1 MTTVVDAE
9 VQLTV
14 VSDAAGRMRVQA
26 TGFQFDAGRAV
37 AIEDTVGKVAGVQ
50 AVHAYPRTAS
60 IVIWYSRAICDT
72 AAILSAIIDA
82 ETVPAAAVPAYASR
96 SASNRKAGVVQKIID
111 WSTRTLSGVRRDV
124 AAQPSGETSDACCD
138 GEDNEDREP
147 EQLWQVAKLRRA
159 AFSGV
164 LLTASLVAAWAYP
177 LWPVV
182 LGTEGPCA
190 GGWGL
195 DIRALQP
202 QTTGRRPR
210 RRRHP
215 DDHRR
220 AGRCRTWRAG

>member
-164 LLTASLVAAWAYP
+164 LLTASLVAA
-177 LWPVV
+177 
-182 LGTEGPCA
+182 
-190 GGWGL
+190 
-195 DIRALQP
+195 
-202 QTTGRRPR
+202 
-210 RRRHP
+210 
-215 DDHRR
+215 
-220 AGRCRTWRAG
+220 

>member
-124 AAQPSGETSDACCD
+124 AAQPSG
-138 GEDNEDREP
+138 
-147 EQLWQVAKLRRA
+147 RRA
-159 AFSGV
+159 MPAAMARTTR
-164 LLTASLVAAWAYP
+164 TASRSSSGKSP
-177 LWPVV
+177 NCGEPHSP
-182 LGTEGPCA
+182 EC
-190 GGWGL
+190 
-195 DIRALQP
+195 
-202 QTTGRRPR
+202 
-210 RRRHP
+210 
-215 DDHRR
+215 
-220 AGRCRTWRAG
+220 C

>member
-82 ETVPAAAVPAYASR
+82 ETVPAAAGARVCFA
-96 SASNRKAGVVQKIID
+96 
-111 WSTRTLSGVRRDV
+111 
-124 AAQPSGETSDACCD
+124 
-138 GEDNEDREP
+138 
-147 EQLWQVAKLRRA
+147 
-159 AFSGV
+159 
-164 LLTASLVAAWAYP
+164 
-177 LWPVV
+177 
-182 LGTEGPCA
+182 LG
-190 GGWGL
+190 
-195 DIRALQP
+195 Q
-202 QTTGRRPR
+202 
-210 RRRHP
+210 
-215 DDHRR
+215 
-220 AGRCRTWRAG
+220 